1 MQVQLSTRLEED
13 VAEALAEVA
22 NREKRSVSAQIA
34 LIVEQWIAKVQ
45 TEQSDSKD

>member
-13 VAEALAEVA
+13 VAEVLAEVA

-34 LIVEQWIAKVQ
+34 LIGEQWIAKVQ
-45 TEQSDSKD
+45 TEQSHTQD